1 MKPRPS
7 IQFKLT
13 QERIVLLILIL
24 LLGSLSLW
32 VPGFAATENLLSLLQ
47 TVSILG
53 ILGLGMAVV
62 IIGRGIDLSMIATLV
77 VPPALLLE
85 LVQNGHSLSAAF
97 LAALCLTLVF
107 GVVNGWLIA
116 YAEIPPLF
124 VTLATGLLLAGIG
137 QMSFFTLEVIQ
148 WSPSMNPLLWLG
160 QGRAILGVPNS
171 IFMFVFVTFI
181 VGYFMRGLR
190 IGRFIYALGDNPNA
204 ARTSGIPTRP
214 LMVLQ
219 YVLSALIAAL
229 AGLILAASVGSTT
242 TRLFNSNMIYDVIL
256 VVILGGIGLSGGRG
270 GVLNVVLGT
279 VLIGT
284 LVNAMTI
291 LDLGYQMQNL
301 IKGGILLLAIVV
313 DSFVNPRNEETAQ
326 QGDI

>member
-1 MKPRPS
+1 MKNLPKTAFRM
-7 IQFKLT
+7 T
-13 QERIVLLILIL
+13 QERIVLLLLIL
-24 LLGSLSLW
+24 VLVTLSLW
-32 VPGFAATENLLSLLQ
+32 VPGFANADNLLSLLQ

-53 ILGLGMAVV
+53 ILGLGMAIV

-77 VPPALLLE
+77 VPPALLLQ
-85 LVQNGHSLSAAF
+85 LVQDGQSLPSAF
-97 LAALCLTLVF
+97 LVALGLTLVF
-107 GVVNGWLIA
+107 GAVNGWLIA
-116 YAEIPPLF
+116 YAEIAPLF

-148 WSPSMNPLLWLG
+148 WSPKMDSLLWMG
-160 QGRAILGVPNS
+160 QGRTIFGVPNA
-171 IFMFVFVTFI
+171 IFMFVLVTLI

-190 IGRFIYALGDNPNA
+190 TGRFIYALGDNPHA
-204 ARTSGIPTRP
+204 ARTSGVPTRP

-242 TRLFNSNMIYDVIL
+242 TRLFNSTMIYDVIL

-301 IKGGILLLAIVV
+301 IKGGILLLAIAV
-313 DSFVNPRNEETAQ
+313 DSIVNPRNEETAQ